1 MEDDVF
7 FIKNVNRVIGKYLSY
22 HRLKSDFIAHEL
34 GTSRMQLHRRLKK
47 ITQQNA
53 RTYIL
58 NKRITH
64 AKYELRQ
71 NSKFI
76 YEIAQNCGFK
86 DYTYFSK
93 CFKKQVGLSPSEFR
107 ERGDV

>member
-7 FIKNVNRVIGKYLSY
+7 FIKNINQVTEKHLSY
-22 HRLKSDFIAHEL
+22 HGLKGSFIAQEL
-34 GTSRMQLHRRLKK
+34 GMSRMQLHRRLKK
-47 ITQQNA
+47 ITNQNA

-58 NKRITH
+58 NQRITH
-64 AKYELRQ
+64 AKRELKQ
-71 NSKFI
+71 TSKFV

-93 CFKKQVGLSPSEFR
+93 CFKQQVGLSPSEFR
-107 ERGDV
+107 KREQL